1 MKRHYILLAAATLL
15 LSACGTTRTDRA
27 ASGAAIGAATGV
39 VLGAFA
45 AAPVTGGAI
54 GAVAGGV
61 LGAATPDSMSWGRAW
76 WE

>member
-1 MKRHYILLAAATLL
+1 MRPSYIALAATALL
-15 LSACGTTRTDRA
+15 LSACGDSRTDRA
-27 ASGAAIGAATGV
+27 ASGAIIGATTGV

-54 GAVAGGV
+54 GAAAGGV
-61 LGAATPDSMSWGRAW
+61 IGYATPDSMSWGRAW